1 MSNVDVGPPRPVD
14 ERYVDLQ
21 PGEDLLI
28 DLLTGSH
35 SLTNANV
42 VNGTRERADRL
53 PVRTGTEFVVHL
65 DDIGAPA

>member
-1 MSNVDVGPPRPVD
+1 M
-14 ERYVDLQ
+14 DLQ

-35 SLTNANV
+35 SPTNPNV
-42 VNGTRERADRL
+42 VNGIRERADRL
-53 PVRTGTEFVVHL
+53 PVRTGTEIVVHL